1 MAYSVIF
8 AKRASKRLERMD
20 NMAAR
25 RIIAAAEALGDN
37 PRPRGARK
45 IEGHDQWRIRV
56 GDYRIIYEVH
66 NYQLVVLVVKV
77 GHRRDVYRGL

>member
-20 NMAAR
+20 NTAAR
-25 RIIAAAEALGDN
+25 RIIAATEALGDN

-66 NYQLVVLVVKV
+66 SDQLVVLVVKV